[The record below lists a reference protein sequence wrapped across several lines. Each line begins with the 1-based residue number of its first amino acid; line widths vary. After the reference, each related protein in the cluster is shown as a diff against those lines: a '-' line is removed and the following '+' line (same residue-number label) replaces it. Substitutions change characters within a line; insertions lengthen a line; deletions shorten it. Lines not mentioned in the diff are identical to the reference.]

1 LGKKI
6 YTGIMKYAL
15 DLGRPFGIRVSVH
28 WTFLLIIA
36 WVIFIDLQQGSKL
49 GQIIYSVL
57 FVLSIFVC
65 VVLHE
70 LSHSLM
76 ARRFGINTK
85 SITLL
90 PIGGVADLE
99 KMPEDPRQ
107 ELAVSI
113 AGPAMNLVIALVLWI
128 FLAIAGGI
136 DLSPSNFQAINHS
149 NFLMI
154 LLFANVMLA
163 VFNLVPAFP
172 MDGGRVFRS
181 LLALRMARDQATY
194 VAMNIGKVFAF
205 FIALW
210 GIYANPFL
218 IFIAIFIYIGAQ
230 REYELVRYSAVLS
243 GYTVRAVLMHE
254 YTPLHPNDSIKRAVD
269 ILLDGP
275 EQRFIVVDRD
285 QVRGILT
292 RNDIIQGLTQY
303 GQEDEVRKIMNTD
316 VTSFSIDAS
325 LEKAYEQMR
334 NKQITMA
341 PVLQEGQLA
350 GLIDMENINE
360 FLMVRRALRR

>member
-1 LGKKI
+1 
-6 YTGIMKYAL
+6 MKYSL

-36 WVIFIDLQQGSKL
+36 WVVFIDLQQGLAL

-57 FVLSIFVC
+57 FVLTIFVC

-70 LSHSLM
+70 LSHSLT
-76 ARRFGINTK
+76 ARKFGIGTK

-99 KMPEDPRQ
+99 KMPDDPRQ

-113 AGPAMNLVIALVLWI
+113 AGPLMN
-128 FLAIAGGI
+128 LAIAFILWLFLSVSGGI
-136 DLSPSNFQAINHS
+136 DLSPSNLQEINHS

-154 LLFANVMLA
+154 LMFANLMLA
-163 VFNLVPAFP
+163 VFNLIPAFP

-194 VAMNIGKVFAF
+194 VAMNIGKIFAF
-205 FIALW
+205 FIAIW

-218 IFIAIFIYIGAQ
+218 IFIALFIYIGAQ
-230 REYELVRYSAVLS
+230 REYELVKYTSVLA
-243 GYTVRAVLMHE
+243 GYTVSAVLMHE
-254 YTPLHPNDSIKRAVD
+254 YTPLHSKDPISRAVN

-275 EQRFIVVDRD
+275 EQRFVVADEEK
-285 QVRGILT
+285 VTGILT
-292 RNDIIQGLTQY
+292 RNDIIQGLTRFD
-303 GQEDEVRKIMNTD
+303 QEQEVENIMNTN
-316 VTSFSIDAS
+316 VTSFDTDTP
-325 LEKAYEQMR
+325 LEKAYEEMR
-334 NKQITMA
+334 NKQISMA
-341 PVLQEGQLA
+341 PVLKDDKLV
-350 GLIDMENINE
+350 GLIDIDNINE

>member
-1 LGKKI
+1 
-6 YTGIMKYAL
+6 MKYAL
-15 DLGRPFGIRVSVH
+15 ELGRPFGIRLSVH

-36 WVIFIDLQQGSKL
+36 WVIFIDLQQGLNL
-49 GQIIYSVL
+49 GQIAYSVL
-57 FVLSIFVC
+57 FVLSIFLC

-76 ARRFGINTK
+76 ARRFGISTR

-99 KMPEDPRQ
+99 KMPDDPRQ
-107 ELAVSI
+107 ELAVSL
-113 AGPAMNLVIALVLWI
+113 AGPMMNIAIAFVLWI
-128 FLAIAGGI
+128 FLMISGGL
-136 DLSPSNFQAINHS
+136 DMDPSRFQEITHS

-154 LLFANVMLA
+154 LMFANIMLA
-163 VFNLVPAFP
+163 FFNLIPAFP

-181 LLALRMARDQATY
+181 LLALKMSRDNATY

-218 IFIAIFIYIGAQ
+218 IFIALFIYIGAQ
-230 REYELVRYSAVLS
+230 REYEMVKYSSVLS
-243 GYTVRAVLMHE
+243 GYTVNDVLMHE
-254 YTPLHPNDSIKRAVD
+254 YTPLHPNDPIKRAVE

-275 EQRFIVVDRD
+275 EQRFIVTEEGR
-285 QVRGILT
+285 VRGILT

-303 GQEDEVRKIMNTD
+303 HQETEVHKIMNSQ
-316 VTSFSIDAS
+316 VTTFHSGTP
-325 LEKAYEQMR
+325 LEHAYEQMR

-341 PVLQEGQLA
+341 PVLEDEKLT
-350 GLIDMENINE
+350 GLIDLDNINE
-360 FLMVRRALRR
+360 FLMVRRAMRR

>member
-1 LGKKI
+1 
-6 YTGIMKYAL
+6 MKYAVE
-15 DLGRPFGIRVSVH
+15 LGRPFGIRISVH

-36 WVIFIDLQQGSKL
+36 WVVFIDLQQGLNLS
-49 GQIIYSVL
+49 QIAYSVL

-76 ARRFGINTK
+76 ARRYGINTRG
-85 SITLL
+85 ITLL

-107 ELAVSI
+107 ELAVSL
-113 AGPAMNLVIALVLWI
+113 AGPLMNVAIALVLWV
-128 FLAIAGGI
+128 FLSVAGAMNLEPG
-136 DLSPSNFQAINHS
+136 NFQEITHS

-154 LLFANVMLA
+154 LMFANIMLA

-181 LLALRMARDQATY
+181 LLALKMSRDDATY

-205 FIALW
+205 FIAIW

-230 REYELVRYSAVLS
+230 REYEMVKYSSALS
-243 GYTVRAVLMHE
+243 GYTVKDVLMHE
-254 YTPLHPNDSIKRAVD
+254 YTPLHPDDPIKRAVD

-275 EQRFIVVDRD
+275 EQRFIVAEEDR
-285 QVRGILT
+285 VKGILT
-292 RNDIIQGLTQY
+292 RNDIIQGLMQY
-303 GQEDEVRKIMNTD
+303 DQETEVRRIMNAQ
-316 VTSFSIDAS
+316 VTTFPAGTP
-325 LEKAYEQMR
+325 LEKAYEKMR
-334 NKQITMA
+334 NQQITMA
-341 PVLQEGQLA
+341 PVMEDEQLA
-350 GLIDMENINE
+350 GLIDLDNINE
-360 FLMVRRALRR
+360 FLMVRRAMRR

>member
-1 LGKKI
+1 
-6 YTGIMKYAL
+6 MKYAVE
-15 DLGRPFGIRVSVH
+15 LGKPFGIRVSVH

-36 WVIFIDLQQGSKL
+36 WVVFIDLQQGLNIS
-49 GQIIYSVL
+49 QIAYSVL

-76 ARRFGINTK
+76 ARRYGINTRG
-85 SITLL
+85 ITLL

-99 KMPEDPRQ
+99 RMPEDPRQ
-107 ELAVSI
+107 ELAVSLAGHLMNI
-113 AGPAMNLVIALVLWI
+113 AIAFVLWI
-128 FLAIAGGI
+128 FLSVSGAMN
-136 DLSPSNFQAINHS
+136 LEPSNFQEINHS
-149 NFLMI
+149 NFLLI
-154 LLFANVMLA
+154 LMFANIMLA
-163 VFNLVPAFP
+163 VFNLLPAFP

-181 LLALRMARDQATY
+181 LLALKMSRDDATY

-230 REYELVRYSAVLS
+230 REYEMVKYSSVLS
-243 GYTVRAVLMHE
+243 GYTVKDVLMHE
-254 YTPLHPNDSIKRAVD
+254 YTPLHPDDPIKRAVD

-275 EQRFIVVDRD
+275 EQRFIVTEEG
-285 QVRGILT
+285 QVKGILT
-292 RNDIIQGLTQY
+292 RNDIIQGLMEY
-303 GQEDEVRKIMNTD
+303 DQEAEVRRIMNTQ
-316 VTSFSIDAS
+316 VTAFSAGTS

-334 NKQITMA
+334 NQQITMA
-341 PVLQEGQLA
+341 PVLEDEQLT
-350 GLIDMENINE
+350 GLIDLDNINE
-360 FLMVRRALRR
+360 FLMVRRAMRR

>member
-1 LGKKI
+1 
-6 YTGIMKYAL
+6 MKYAVE
-15 DLGRPFGIRVSVH
+15 LGKPFGIRVSVH

-36 WVIFIDLQQGSKL
+36 WVVFIDLQQGLNLS
-49 GQIIYSVL
+49 QIAYSVL

-76 ARRFGINTK
+76 ARRYGINTRG
-85 SITLL
+85 ITLL

-107 ELAVSI
+107 ELAVSL
-113 AGPAMNLVIALVLWI
+113 AGPLMNVAIALVLWI
-128 FLAIAGGI
+128 FLSVAGAMKLEPG
-136 DLSPSNFQAINHS
+136 NFQEITHS
-149 NFLMI
+149 NFFMI
-154 LLFANVMLA
+154 LMFANIMLA

-181 LLALRMARDQATY
+181 LLALKMSRDDATY

-205 FIALW
+205 FIAIW

-230 REYELVRYSAVLS
+230 REYEMVKYTSVLS
-243 GYTVRAVLMHE
+243 GYTVNDVLMHE
-254 YTPLHPNDSIKRAVD
+254 YTPLHPDDPIKRAVD

-275 EQRFIVVDRD
+275 EQRFIVAEDDR
-285 QVRGILT
+285 VKGILT
-292 RNDIIQGLTQY
+292 RNDIIQGLMQY
-303 GQEDEVRKIMNTD
+303 DQETEVRWIMNTQ
-316 VTSFSIDAS
+316 VTTFPAGTS
-325 LEKAYEQMR
+325 LEKVYEQMR
-334 NKQITMA
+334 NQQITMA
-341 PVLQEGQLA
+341 PVMKNGQLA
-350 GLIDMENINE
+350 GLIDIDNINE
-360 FLMVRRALRR
+360 FLMVRRAMRR

>member
-1 LGKKI
+1 
-6 YTGIMKYAL
+6 MKYAV
-15 DLGRPFGIRVSVH
+15 DLGKPFGIRVSVH

-36 WVIFIDLQQGSKL
+36 WVVFIDLQQGLNIS
-49 GQIIYSVL
+49 QIAYSVL

-76 ARRFGINTK
+76 ARRYGINTRG
-85 SITLL
+85 ITLL

-107 ELAVSI
+107 ELAVSL
-113 AGPAMNLVIALVLWI
+113 AGPLMNVAIALLLWI
-128 FLAIAGGI
+128 FLSVAGAMNL
-136 DLSPSNFQAINHS
+136 DPSNFQEITHS

-154 LLFANVMLA
+154 LMFANLMLA
-163 VFNLVPAFP
+163 IFNLIPAFP

-181 LLALRMARDQATY
+181 LLALKMARDDATY

-205 FIALW
+205 FIAVW

-230 REYELVRYSAVLS
+230 REYEMVKYSSVLS
-243 GYTVRAVLMHE
+243 RYTVNDVLMHE
-254 YTPLHPNDSIKRAVD
+254 YTPLHPDDPIKRAVD

-275 EQRFIVVDRD
+275 EQRFIVTEED
-285 QVRGILT
+285 QIKGILT
-292 RNDIIQGLTQY
+292 RNDIIQGLTRY
-303 GQEDEVRKIMNTD
+303 DQEDAVRKIMNTQ
-316 VTSFSIDAS
+316 VTTFSSGTS

-334 NKQITMA
+334 NQQISMA
-341 PVLQEGQLA
+341 PVLEGEQLS
-350 GLIDMENINE
+350 GLIDLDNINE
-360 FLMVRRALRR
+360 FLMVRRAMRR

>member
-1 LGKKI
+1 
-6 YTGIMKYAL
+6 MKYAV

-36 WVIFIDLQQGSKL
+36 WVIFIDLQQGL
-49 GQIIYSVL
+49 DLQQIVFSVL
-57 FVLSIFVC
+57 FVLAIFVC

-76 ARRFGINTK
+76 ARRYGINTR

-99 KMPEDPRQ
+99 KMPDDPRQ
-107 ELAVSI
+107 ELAVSL
-113 AGPAMNLVIALVLWI
+113 AGPLMNIAIALVLWL
-128 FLAIAGGI
+128 FLAMTGGL
-136 DLSPSNFQAINHS
+136 DFEPSNFQEINHS
-149 NFLMI
+149 NFLLI
-154 LLFANVMLA
+154 LMLA
-163 VFNLVPAFP
+163 NLMLALFNLIPAFP

-181 LLALRMARDQATY
+181 LLALKMARDQATY
-194 VAMNIGKVFAF
+194 VAMNIGKMFAF

-210 GIYANPFL
+210 GLYTNPFL

-230 REYELVRYSAVLS
+230 REYELVKYSSVLA
-243 GYTVRAVLMHE
+243 GYTVEHVLMHE
-254 YTPLHPNDSIKRAVD
+254 YTPLHPDDPIRRAVD

-275 EQRFIVVDRD
+275 EKRFIVTEAGK
-285 QVRGILT
+285 VRGILT
-292 RNDIIQGLTQY
+292 RNDIIQGLTRYDQ
-303 GQEDEVRKIMNTD
+303 QVAIRNIMNTG
-316 VTSFSIDAS
+316 VTTFSHDTS

-334 NKQITMA
+334 TQQITMA
-341 PVLQEGQLA
+341 PVLKGEQLA
-350 GLIDMENINE
+350 GIIDMDNINE